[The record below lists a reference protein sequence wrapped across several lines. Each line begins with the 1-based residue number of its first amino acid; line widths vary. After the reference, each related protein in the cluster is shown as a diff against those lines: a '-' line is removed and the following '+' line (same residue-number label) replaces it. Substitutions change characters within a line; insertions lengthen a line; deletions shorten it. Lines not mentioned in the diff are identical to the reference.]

1 LHVAVSH
8 STGVSSLVQF
18 DYWNVQAASVVSG
31 TNRMVCGRKS
41 GVWSSHRASVGPV
54 FTNFM
59 RESMGLGKPEIV
71 APTLLET
78 GQNIADGSA
87 CTEGNGQ
94 TKKHAEVQTPTTR

>member
-1 LHVAVSH
+1 
-8 STGVSSLVQF
+8 
-18 DYWNVQAASVVSG
+18 
-31 TNRMVCGRKS
+31 
-41 GVWSSHRASVGPV
+41 
-54 FTNFM
+54 M